1 MNEGKM
7 NGSSDEGLQDKN
19 VDMKDSQ
26 TVIIKDTVK
35 IEIRNVP
42 IALKDRYMNDARKY
56 CKGNWTYA
64 LARMLD
70 AAEITPQF
78 NLLLEKVF
86 AVDEKINKHLNENK
100 EEQQKRMQRMIIRQ
114 QMFSWKRVVQETI
127 KVYKRAIEDFEK

>member
-7 NGSSDEGLQDKN
+7 NGSSTEEQLDRN

-42 IALKDRYMNDARKY
+42 VELKNRYMNYARKY

-86 AVDEKINKHLNENK
+86 IVDEKINKHLNENK
-100 EEQQKRMQRMIIRQ
+100 EEEVPKRKEPKT
-114 QMFSWKRVVQETI
+114 FNSTNATPVALCET
-127 KVYKRAIEDFEK
+127 EE